1 MEFSSKIKFLTK
13 AKTCYYDQLAKYHQK
28 LKFIGKYYLEFL
40 SKIKFL
46 TKAKNYYF
54 DQLAKYLRNL
64 LVKLIL
70 QFSNNK
76 TNGKP
81 TENQQHSKISRTIL
95 PLASNGRSD
104 TLKFG

>member
-1 MEFSSKIKFLTK
+1 M
-13 AKTCYYDQLAKYHQK
+13 
-28 LKFIGKYYLEFL
+28 KFIGKYYLEFL

-81 TENQQHSKISRTIL
+81 TENQQ
-95 PLASNGRSD
+95 RSIVRYHVEYGI
-104 TLKFG
+104 TACKQVRESEV

>member
-1 MEFSSKIKFLTK
+1 MSN
-13 AKTCYYDQLAKYHQK
+13 
-28 LKFIGKYYLEFL
+28 
-40 SKIKFL
+40 IKFL

-81 TENQQHSKISRTIL
+81 TENQQHTVGY
-95 PLASNGRSD
+95 AA
-104 TLKFG
+104 